1 MAYITPD
8 KLSSTQVE
16 KLLKIQDVMDHL
28 GCARSKVYALIDN
41 GTLPQPLYIS
51 SNMPRF
57 RASEYNAAIE
67 KLAASKSGHA

>member
-1 MAYITPD
+1 MANITPD
-8 KLSSTQVE
+8 KISANQVE

>member
-1 MAYITPD
+1 MTNITPD

-28 GCARSKVYALIDN
+28 GCARSKVYALINN

-67 KLAASKSGHA
+67 KLASSKSGHA

>member
-1 MAYITPD
+1 MASITPD
-8 KLSSTQVE
+8 KISANQVE